1 MEYEN
6 ENSVATFYEFY
17 CLCLFEESL
26 LFICTVSPPYQPFA
40 LLVRA
45 ARKPMG
51 KIESNFCLYSLKE
64 FHFHVAIKVV
74 LFSAVLF
81 G

>member
-26 LFICTVSPPYQPFA
+26 LFVCTVSPYQPFA

-45 ARKPMG
+45 AWKPMG
-51 KIESNFCLYSLKE
+51 KTESNLRLYSLKE